1 MTNSWEAARA
11 SLGSLSG
18 SSSSAQSNPHQQQQ
32 QQPQQQPAKH
42 KQQKYLATP
51 GPAMVPAAPSGSGAY
66 NYFDTPV
73 NANAIVSERTNSLH
87 RLRRAGYANRSFMH
101 HGEYLHHHPAEL
113 DDGYGDDFPGGGG
126 GGGRLPYFVEPTYR
140 SLEYDRR
147 QRRRHSV
154 HQLASLNVAQLEDAR
169 HRFDDYNNQSAAIAK
184 GAYYGYYTLDR
195 SKKLSRQLA
204 ANQAHHGAMAY
215 GKPSTFGQTLGGR
228 YSGSRTLERVVV
240 EDERGQHRKG
250 PKRGSRSSQGST
262 DSNNST
268 HSASSG
274 SLLLTVANLENFAK
288 IHRKPVSSA
297 GGNSKLPGAGSSRT
311 LERYLSSTLELVP
324 HHGTLGRRSRYNSNI
339 LLPHEAIEAD
349 EYDDDAA
356 ADGVHPAD
364 RAAID
369 YRKDV
374 QLQQQLQLANS
385 TIVPIDEISIDEGDE
400 EASGNGSEQQLAGSG
415 PGAGGGGTAPSLVSP
430 FRSLK
435 GKDPDSV
442 SMASSTH
449 FTMVNGIGGPQRVM
463 KSGICSSGHQ
473 ITILIVTMSIIFMI
487 GICSAVFLLE
497 KII

>member
-18 SSSSAQSNPHQQQQ
+18 SNSSAQTNPQQQQQ
-32 QQPQQQPAKH
+32 QQPLQQLAKQKH
-42 KQQKYLATP
+42 QKYLATP
-51 GPAMVPAAPSGSGAY
+51 GPSVAAVAAPSGSGAY
-66 NYFDTPV
+66 NYFDTTV
-73 NANAIVSERTNSLH
+73 NANAIVSERTNSLR

-101 HGEYLHHHPAEL
+101 HGEYLPRHPGEL
-113 DDGYGDDFPGGGG
+113 EDGYDDDF

-154 HQLASLNVAQLEDAR
+154 HQLANLNVAQQLEDAR
-169 HRFDDYNNQSAAIAK
+169 YRYEEYNPSATIAK

-204 ANQAHHGAMAY
+204 ANQAQYAIGY
-215 GKPSTFGQTLGGR
+215 GKPATFAQTGGR
-228 YSGSRTLERVVV
+228 YSGSRSLDRGLV
-240 EDERGQHRKG
+240 EDERGQRKG

-288 IHRKPVSSA
+288 IHRKSA
-297 GGNSKLPGAGSSRT
+297 AGTGSKLPGAAGSSRT
-311 LERYLSSTLELVP
+311 LERYLSSTLDLVP
-324 HHGTLGRRSRYNSNI
+324 QHGTLGRRSRYNSNI
-339 LLPHEAIEAD
+339 LLPHEAIEHD
-349 EYDDDAA
+349 EDAHG
-356 ADGVHPAD
+356 GVHPAD

-374 QLQQQLQLANS
+374 QLQHHHQHGS

-400 EASGNGSEQQLAGSG
+400 EASGNGSEQQLQLAGSG
-415 PGAGGGGTAPSLVSP
+415 PTAGGAAPSLVSP

-442 SMASSTH
+442 SIASSTH
-449 FTMVNGIGGPQRVM
+449 FTVVNGVGGPQRVM
-463 KSGICSSGHQ
+463 KTGICSSGHQ

-497 KII
+497 MRAREMPK